1 MVGHTHD
8 DIDQVFATIA
18 SHLRQ
23 IHIYCPDRESLYIAI
38 QDAFH
43 KLEDKPTI
51 IPLAATDV
59 FDYTEFYK
67 SVVDKTISYHQIPH
81 QFRIKTFQTQHG
93 EVVLLHYRNW
103 IESRFWL
110 P

>member
-1 MVGHTHD
+1 MVGRTHD
-8 DIDQVFATIA
+8 NIDQIFATIA

-23 IHIYCPDRESLYIAI
+23 IHISCPDKKSLYNTI

-51 IPLAATDV
+51 IPLGATDV

-67 SVVDKTISYHQIPH
+67 SIVSKPSPTIK
-81 QFRIKTFQTQHG
+81 FLTN
-93 EVVLLHYRNW
+93 L
-103 IESRFWL
+103 
-110 P
+110 

>member
-1 MVGHTHD
+1 MVGRTHD
-8 DIDQVFATIA
+8 DIDQLFATIA

-23 IHIYCPDRESLYIAI
+23 IHISCPDKESLYNAI

-51 IPLAATDV
+51 FPLGATDV

-67 SVVDKTISYHQIPH
+67 SIVNKPFPD
-81 QFRIKTFQTQHG
+81 QFRITNFQTQDG
-93 EVVLLHYRNW
+93 EVVLLH
-103 IESRFWL
+103 
-110 P
+110 

>member
-1 MVGHTHD
+1 MVGRTHD
-8 DIDQVFATIA
+8 DIDQLFATIA

-23 IHIYCPDRESLYIAI
+23 IHISCPDKKSLHNTI

-51 IPLAATDV
+51 IPLAAMDV
-59 FDYTEFYK
+59 FDALNF
-67 SVVDKTISYHQIPH
+67 ISQLSTNH
-81 QFRIKTFQTQHG
+81 
-93 EVVLLHYRNW
+93 LL
-103 IESRFWL
+103 